1 MFVPLFQEDVRALD
15 KMTFSEWFEG
25 KGGSRGS
32 IERLWDPIA
41 YALGFI
47 DCDNISAR
55 CMLTIFQVSWPCG
68 VFRRGKR
75 RGRGG
80 GGGGD
85 TLLLSRESFGSP

>member
-1 MFVPLFQEDVRALD
+1 MCQMLASHLPYLAPTRLLTPRALRTKRQKNKLQEDVRALD

-55 CMLTIFQVSWPCG
+55 CMLTIFQV
-68 VFRRGKR
+68 RGATHTR
-75 RGRGG
+75 
-80 GGGGD
+80 
-85 TLLLSRESFGSP
+85 

>member
-1 MFVPLFQEDVRALD
+1 
-15 KMTFSEWFEG
+15 MTFSEWFEG

-55 CMLTIFQVSWPCG
+55 CMLTIFQAS
-68 VFRRGKR
+68 KR
-75 RGRGG
+75 CVWNWEGG
-80 GGGGD
+80 GIAAGVCFFGGVGEEME
-85 TLLLSRESFGSP
+85 LARCMLVGFRESEEAVS

>member
-1 MFVPLFQEDVRALD
+1 MSDVGEPPPVFSTDAVVDTKSSANETPKKKTQEDVRALD

-55 CMLTIFQVSWPCG
+55 CMLTIFQV
-68 VFRRGKR
+68 RGATHTR
-75 RGRGG
+75 
-80 GGGGD
+80 
-85 TLLLSRESFGSP
+85 

>member
-1 MFVPLFQEDVRALD
+1 
-15 KMTFSEWFEG
+15 MTFSEWFEG

-55 CMLTIFQVSWPCG
+55 CMLTIFQVRAATRRVRSLGGRGMREGPCG
-68 VFRRGKR
+68 DYGAALF
-75 RGRGG
+75 
-80 GGGGD
+80 
-85 TLLLSRESFGSP
+85 LSCTAVVLKCWPLG

>member
-1 MFVPLFQEDVRALD
+1 
-15 KMTFSEWFEG
+15 MTFSEWFEG

-55 CMLTIFQVSWPCG
+55 CMLTIFQAS
-68 VFRRGKR
+68 KR
-75 RGRGG
+75 
-80 GGGGD
+80 
-85 TLLLSRESFGSP
+85 